1 VVGRASNVGK
11 IFLALL
17 CGILVGGASAA
28 GHWFTIPH
36 DRGLLIHLFL
46 GDTIAAFLT
55 VVICLALLIRHEEV
69 HFVRATSCVI
79 IVSEL
84 NHDIRTAVFPLC
96 LVAQRT
102 DNDQMSRLA
111 DRALAQINVAL
122 RDATAHAI
130 SGRFPNLSADSH

>member
-1 VVGRASNVGK
+1 MGRASNLGK

-28 GHWFTIPH
+28 GQWFTIPH
-36 DRGLLIHLFL
+36 DRGLLTHLFL
-46 GDTIAAFLT
+46 GDVIAAFLT
-55 VVICLALLIRHEEV
+55 VVICMALLIRHEEV
-69 HFVRATSCVI
+69 HFVGATSCVV

-96 LVAQRT
+96 LIAQRT
-102 DNDQMSRLA
+102 DDDQMSRLA

-130 SGRFPNLSADSH
+130 SGRLPKFQTDSQ